1 MLERETSLFDVYR
14 DLIAKESW
22 AGYFQTAVFS
32 DARWNAEIKNM
43 CNATLLSKDAVKA
56 AAFLESVRA
65 CSANFNL
72 LPEMRATLQSTTERL
87 YQVKEQGG
95 WLPIVEEQK
104 PEDTLSIPFPSHA
117 FPPEIEDYL
126 QSATTHIQ
134 VDATMV
140 FAAAL
145 ATFALCMQGKYR
157 ISHPSGNGHK
167 EHLCLYLVIVADP
180 GERKSAVFSAVNRPI
195 REWQTEKRE
204 KYKLDFAEYSTQ
216 KTILE
221 GQRDSLKK
229 KLSNKQIKPEE
240 RAAVGEEL
248 TAVTA
253 DLEVLQPPVSPEIIA
268 TDATVEALAD
278 LMRLTGETAGVFSD
292 EADFFKILAGLY
304 TGGQA
309 GNLQLPLKAYDG
321 TPFYLLR
328 RGRTIGMQR
337 PLLSICL
344 MIQPSLFVETLGND
358 TLKGRGM
365 VGRLVTCT
373 PKKMAG
379 LRNVRS
385 NAKLNET
392 AYQSYKETMLQFLDT
407 EQKSDT
413 EIPVLTWEAD
423 ARERM
428 LDYLQTVENSMQAG
442 NPMEEATDYA
452 SKAAGVAIRIAG
464 ILHMLWT
471 KDANESISLAVA
483 EKAIAVHTY
492 FFSEKL
498 KDMQQEESRENVLKK
513 RVLGKI
519 KEKTIQKNVAFVQ
532 ERMLYASLRNTKEF
546 KRKDA
551 FNDFLLELSEKNFIQ
566 IEEDAHKKRTVYVSP
581 YVKS

>member
-1 MLERETSLFDVYR
+1 MSEIETSLFDVYR

-43 CNATLLSKDAVKA
+43 CNAALLSKDAVKA
-56 AAFLESVRA
+56 AAFLESVCA
-65 CSANFNL
+65 YSVDFTL
-72 LPEMRATLQSTTERL
+72 LPETRATLQSTTERL

-95 WLPIVEEQK
+95 WLPIVEE
-104 PEDTLSIPFPSHA
+104 EENEESLSVAFLSGA
-117 FPPEIEDYL
+117 FPPEIEAYL
-126 QSATTHIQ
+126 HSVAKHVQ
-134 VDATMV
+134 VDTAMV
-140 FAAAL
+140 FPAAL
-145 ATFALCMQGKYR
+145 AAFALCLQGKYMV
-157 ISHPSGNGHK
+157 SYPSGNGHK
-167 EHLCLYLVIVADP
+167 EHLCLYLVIVAEP
-180 GERKSAVFSAVNRPI
+180 GERKSAVFSAVNHPV

-204 KYKLDFAEYSTQ
+204 SYNLALAEYDAQ

-240 RAAVGEEL
+240 RAAIGDEL
-248 TAVTA
+248 TAATA
-253 DLEVLQPPVSPEIIA
+253 DLEALQPPISPEIIT

-278 LMRLTGETAGVFSD
+278 LMQLTGETAGVFSD

-304 TGGQA
+304 TRGQA

-321 TPFYLLR
+321 APFYLLR

-344 MIQPSLFVETLGND
+344 MVQPSLFAETLDNA

-379 LRNVRS
+379 LRDVRS
-385 NAKLNET
+385 SVKLDET

-413 EIPVLTWEAD
+413 EIPVLTWAAD

-428 LDYLQTVENSMQAG
+428 LDYLQIVENSMQAG

-452 SKAAGVAIRIAG
+452 SKSTGVAIRIAG

-471 KDANESISLAVA
+471 KDANEPISKETA
-483 EKAIAVHTY
+483 EKAIQVHTF
-492 FFSEKL
+492 FFSEKQ
-498 KDMQQEESRENVLKK
+498 KDMQQEESRENMLEK
-513 RVLGKI
+513 RVLKKI
-519 KEKTIQKNVAFVQ
+519 KEKTIQKNIAFVP

-546 KRKDA
+546 RQKGA
-551 FNDFLLELSEKNFIQ
+551 FDDFLSELSEKNFVQ
-566 IEEDAHKKRTVYVSP
+566 VEADAHKKRMIYVSP
-581 YVKS
+581 YFST

>member
-1 MLERETSLFDVYR
+1 MPEIETSLLDVYR
-14 DLIAKESW
+14 DLIAKASW
-22 AGYFQTAVFS
+22 TSYFQNVVFT
-32 DARWNAEIKNM
+32 DDRWNEELPVM
-43 CNATLLSKDAVKA
+43 CNAALLSKDTVKA
-56 AAFLESVRA
+56 DAFLESVCA

-72 LPEMRATLQSTTERL
+72 LPEMRSTLQSTTERL

-104 PEDTLSIPFPSHA
+104 PEETLSLSFPSHA

-126 QSATTHIQ
+126 QSATAHIQ
-134 VDATMV
+134 VDAAMV

-167 EHLCLYLVIVADP
+167 EHLCLYIVIAADP

-195 REWQTEKRE
+195 REWQAEKRE
-204 KYKLDFAEYSTQ
+204 KYKFYFAEYDTQ

-221 GQRDSLKK
+221 GQRDNLKK

-240 RAAVGEEL
+240 RATIGDEL
-248 TAVTA
+248 TAATA
-253 DLEVLQPPVSPEIIA
+253 DLEALQPPVSPEIIA

-309 GNLQLPLKAYDG
+309 GNLQLPLKAYG
-321 TPFYLLR
+321 GAPFYLLR

-344 MIQPSLFVETLGND
+344 MVQPSLFVETLGND

-379 LRNVRS
+379 LRDVRS
-385 NAKLNET
+385 NVKLNEI

-407 EQKSDT
+407 DQKPDT
-413 EIPVLTWEAD
+413 EISVISWSED
-423 ARERM
+423 AKERM

-442 NPMEEATDYA
+442 CPMEEATDYA

-464 ILHMLWT
+464 ILHMLWK
-471 KDANESISLAVA
+471 KDANEPISLAVA

-498 KDMQQEESRENVLKK
+498 KEIQQTETRESQLK
-513 RVLGKI
+513 GKLLERI
-519 KEKTIQKNVAFVQ
+519 KKETIQQKKAFVS
-532 ERMLYASLRNTKEF
+532 ERKVHQSLRSTKEF
-546 KRKDA
+546 GRKE
-551 FNDFLLELSEKNFIQ
+551 DFEFYLRALVEENQIQ
-566 IEEDAHKKRTVYVSP
+566 IDDIDHKKSLIYISP
-581 YVKS
+581 YANL

>member
-1 MLERETSLFDVYR
+1 MSEIETSLFDVYR
-14 DLIAKESW
+14 DLIARSNW
-22 AGYFQTAVFS
+22 ITYFQNVVFS
-32 DARWNAEIKNM
+32 DARWNEELPVM
-43 CNATLLSKDAVKA
+43 CNAALLSKDTAKA
-56 AAFLESVRA
+56 AAFLESVCA
-65 CSANFNL
+65 CSADFNL
-72 LPEMRATLQSTTERL
+72 LPEMRATLQSTSERL
-87 YQVKEQGG
+87 HQVQEQGG

-104 PEDTLSIPFPSHA
+104 PEDTLSISFPSHA

-126 QSATTHIQ
+126 QSATAHIQ
-134 VDATMV
+134 VDAAMV

-145 ATFALCMQGKYR
+145 ATFALCMQGKYC

-167 EHLCLYLVIVADP
+167 EHLCLYIVIVADP

-195 REWQTEKRE
+195 REWQAEKRE
-204 KYKLDFAEYSTQ
+204 KYKLDFAEYDTQ

-344 MIQPSLFVETLGND
+344 MVQPSLFVETLGND

-407 EQKSDT
+407 DQKPDT
-413 EIPVLTWEAD
+413 EISVIAWSAD

-428 LDYLQTVENSMQAG
+428 LDYMQTVENSMQAG
-442 NPMEEATDYA
+442 CPMEEATDYA

-464 ILHMLWT
+464 ILHMLWK
-471 KDANESISLAVA
+471 KDANEPISLAVA

>member
-1 MLERETSLFDVYR
+1 MQKIETSLLDVYR
-14 DLIAKESW
+14 DLIAKANWTS
-22 AGYFQTAVFS
+22 YFDHVVFT
-32 DARWNAEIKNM
+32 DARWNEELPVM
-43 CNATLLSKDAVKA
+43 CNAALLSKDAVKA
-56 AAFLESVRA
+56 AAFLDSVCA

-87 YQVKEQGG
+87 YRVQEQGG
-95 WLPIVEEQK
+95 WLPIVKEEENEE
-104 PEDTLSIPFPSHA
+104 PLSIPFPTDA
-117 FPPEIEDYL
+117 FPPAIEDYL
-126 QSATTHIQ
+126 QSATAHIQ
-134 VDATMV
+134 VDAAMV

-157 ISHPSGNGHK
+157 VSHPSGNGHK
-167 EHLCLYLVIVADP
+167 EHLCLYIVIVADP

-195 REWQTEKRE
+195 REWQAEKRE
-204 KYKLDFAEYSTQ
+204 KYKFDFAEYDTQ

-221 GQRDSLKK
+221 GQRDNLKK

-240 RAAVGEEL
+240 RATIGDEL
-248 TAVTA
+248 TAATA
-253 DLEVLQPPVSPEIIA
+253 DLEALQPPVSPEIIA

-321 TPFYLLR
+321 APFYLLR

-344 MIQPSLFVETLGND
+344 MVQPSLFVETLGND

-379 LRNVRS
+379 LRDVRS
-385 NAKLNET
+385 NVKLNET

-407 EQKSDT
+407 DQKPDT
-413 EIPVLTWEAD
+413 EISVISWSED
-423 ARERM
+423 AKERM
-428 LDYLQTVENSMQAG
+428 LGYLQTVENSMQAG
-442 NPMEEATDYA
+442 CPMEEATDYA

-471 KDANESISLAVA
+471 NYASKPISLAVA

>member
-1 MLERETSLFDVYR
+1 MQKIENSLLDVYR
-14 DLIAKESW
+14 DLIEKANWTS
-22 AGYFQTAVFS
+22 YFNNVTFS
-32 DARWNAEIKNM
+32 NARWNEELPVM
-43 CNATLLSKDAVKA
+43 CNAALLSKDTVKA
-56 AAFLESVRA
+56 AAFLESVCA

-72 LPEMRATLQSTTERL
+72 LPEMRSTLQSTTERL
-87 YQVKEQGG
+87 YRVQEQGG
-95 WLPIVEEQK
+95 WLPIVKEEENEE
-104 PEDTLSIPFPSHA
+104 PLSIPFPSGA
-117 FPPEIEDYL
+117 FPPEIEAYL
-126 QSATTHIQ
+126 HSVAKHVQ
-134 VDATMV
+134 VDTAMV
-140 FAAAL
+140 FPAAL
-145 ATFALCMQGKYR
+145 AAFALCLQGKYMV
-157 ISHPSGNGHK
+157 SYPSGNGHK

-195 REWQTEKRE
+195 REWQAEKR
-204 KYKLDFAEYSTQ
+204 KSYKLALAEYDTQ

-221 GQRDSLKK
+221 GQRDNLKK

-240 RAAVGEEL
+240 RAATGDAL
-248 TAVTA
+248 TAATA
-253 DLEVLQPPVSPEIIA
+253 DLEALQPPISPEIIA
-268 TDATVEALAD
+268 TDTTVEALAD
-278 LMRLTGETAGVFSD
+278 LMRLTGETAGVCSD
-292 EADFFKILAGLY
+292 EADFFKIIAGLY

-344 MIQPSLFVETLGND
+344 MVQPSLFVETLGNSE
-358 TLKGRGM
+358 LKGRGM
-365 VGRLVTCT
+365 VGRLLTCT

-379 LRNVRS
+379 LRDVRS
-385 NAKLNET
+385 SEKLHEA

-452 SKAAGVAIRIAG
+452 SKSTGVAIRIAG

-471 KDANESISLAVA
+471 RDENKPISKVIA
-483 EKAIAVHTY
+483 EKAIQVHTF

-498 KDMQQEESRENVLKK
+498 KDMQQDEKADCQTVEKVK
-513 RVLGKI
+513 RKI
-519 KEKTIQKNVAFVQ
+519 KEMAVEKSVAFLPARCIQQKMKGAKGLKLMEDFEMVFEQ
-532 ERMLYASLRNTKEF
+532 LEEENILQFVKMGNKKLLY
-546 KRKDA
+546 
-551 FNDFLLELSEKNFIQ
+551 I
-566 IEEDAHKKRTVYVSP
+566 SP
-581 YVKS
+581 YFF